1 LVKELRQRGHTIVLT
16 THIMEEADELS
27 DRVCIIDHGR
37 IMAVDTPQALK
48 DRYSANSLLDVFL
61 ELTGRELRDS
71 ANERI
76 SMRAPMGRM

>member
-1 LVKELRQRGHTIVLT
+1 
-16 THIMEEADELS
+16 MEEADELS
-27 DRVCIIDHGR
+27 NRICIIDHGKV
-37 IMAVDTPQALK
+37 MAVDTPQELK
-48 DRYSANSLLDVFL
+48 NRYSTSSLLEVFL

>member
-1 LVKELRQRGHTIVLT
+1 
-16 THIMEEADELS
+16 MEEADELS
-27 DRVCIIDHGR
+27 DRVCIIDHGK
-37 IMAVDTPQALK
+37 IMAVNTPQALK
-48 DRYSANSLLDVFL
+48 DGCNSNSLLEVFL